1 RSSRSTPDRGARGRS
16 RPRRPRRAPP
26 RSRSTPRPPGSAHR
40 RGGCPVSREPAGRAG
55 GDPAGRRRLAAALR
69 IRAALSVRWV
79 GYAVLAMEATE
90 ARLAVYREAAVA
102 RWQARQQ
109 LERALRVFRR
119 LRTEQARESH
129 ELEYLDYYWDEDGC
143 LVLRARLAA
152 EDGALLVRAL
162 DAARERVRARR
173 PAERRAGPVEQAAA
187 NAAAFE

>member
-1 RSSRSTPDRGARGRS
+1 
-16 RPRRPRRAPP
+16 
-26 RSRSTPRPPGSAHR
+26 
-40 RGGCPVSREPAGRAG
+40 
-55 GDPAGRRRLAAALR
+55 
-69 IRAALSVRWV
+69 
-79 GYAVLAMEATE
+79 M
-90 ARLAVYREAAVA
+90 AVYREAAVA

-152 EDGALLVRAL
+152 EDGTLLVRAL

-173 PAERRAGPVEQAAA
+173 RAERRAGPVEQAAA
-187 NAAAFE
+187 QAAAFEPPRAANVEALIELSEQALTQPENTGEPEPARACAFFCVSVGG

>member
-1 RSSRSTPDRGARGRS
+1 
-16 RPRRPRRAPP
+16 
-26 RSRSTPRPPGSAHR
+26 
-40 RGGCPVSREPAGRAG
+40 
-55 GDPAGRRRLAAALR
+55 
-69 IRAALSVRWV
+69 
-79 GYAVLAMEATE
+79 MEATE

-129 ELEYLDYYWDEDGC
+129 ELEYLDYYRDEDGC

-187 NAAAFE
+187 NAAAFEPPRAANVEALIELSEQALTQPENTGEPEPARACAFFCVSVGG